1 MHYISNT
8 ILLYID
14 IDLFIYIYRY
24 NINIYIYISIKYLH
38 YIIYTHVYLHAKVR
52 FDLGRSCGA
61 FFLWPFVCSLRVRS
75 PLIPLQIGEQAIYN
89 DIQLEIFND
98 IHTIYIERET
108 IIIDVITFYIYMIYT
123 WYILLFYRFLTS
135 WPQLS
140 VSLLPSPRQE
150 LQGAPPPTPTSS
162 LGKCHLNGWLDL
174 QFTLLWLW
182 CDRSTD
188 PLDHKRFKQVV
199 QSTLAAEKNEELSEW
214 GPESYIYICLLCVWN
229 WRIESDSPH
238 QTMDV
243 SSRVLVVSRETSG
256 WCGSGL
262 MVPML

>member
-1 MHYISNT
+1 M
-8 ILLYID
+8 
-14 IDLFIYIYRY
+14 
-24 NINIYIYISIKYLH
+24 
-38 YIIYTHVYLHAKVR
+38 
-52 FDLGRSCGA
+52 RSWA
-61 FFLWPFVCSLRVRS
+61 SEDQS
-75 PLIPLQIGEQAIYN
+75 
-89 DIQLEIFND
+89 
-98 IHTIYIERET
+98 H
-108 IIIDVITFYIYMIYT
+108 
-123 WYILLFYRFLTS
+123 ILLFYRFLTS

-188 PLDHKRFKQVV
+188 PLDHKLFKQVV

-214 GPESYIYICLLCVWN
+214 GPESYPAVLQVFDVVAPAQCIVAAVSTSRTSRCTSTYPYLLLREVSFEWMVGSTVHSVVALVWPKHRPTRSQIFQTSSAKHSGSRKEWGAERVRTRVIYIYIYICLLCVWN

-238 QTMDV
+238 QTLDV

>member
-1 MHYISNT
+1 
-8 ILLYID
+8 
-14 IDLFIYIYRY
+14 
-24 NINIYIYISIKYLH
+24 
-38 YIIYTHVYLHAKVR
+38 
-52 FDLGRSCGA
+52 
-61 FFLWPFVCSLRVRS
+61 
-75 PLIPLQIGEQAIYN
+75 
-89 DIQLEIFND
+89 
-98 IHTIYIERET
+98 
-108 IIIDVITFYIYMIYT
+108 MIYT

-214 GPESYIYICLLCVWN
+214 GPESYIYIYAYYVYETGESNLIRHTKQWMCHPGYWWFLGKPVGDVGQVW
-229 WRIESDSPH
+229 WSPCCN
-238 QTMDV
+238 QWGMDLYH
-243 SSRVLVVSRETSG
+243 RFL
-256 WCGSGL
+256 
-262 MVPML
+262 